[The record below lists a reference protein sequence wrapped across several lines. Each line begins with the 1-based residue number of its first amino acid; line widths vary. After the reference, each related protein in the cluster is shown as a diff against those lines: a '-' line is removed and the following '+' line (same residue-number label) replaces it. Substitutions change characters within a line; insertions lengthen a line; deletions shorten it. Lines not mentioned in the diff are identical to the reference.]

1 MTQIVRRRMPAA
13 LLALVCVPS
22 LGLMMRGAEP
32 LGSSVASSTLQAGG
46 GVAVGTVRF
55 LADPPEPERLRVT
68 QNPDVC
74 GLRKFSQE
82 FIVSKET
89 KGLKNVVMTIVG
101 VPARS
106 APAGAPGPQVAQ
118 HVCEYEPHVQTAIV
132 GQQLTIVNQD
142 DVLHNI
148 HAYGEAKQTFFNL
161 AQPIQH
167 MVNRQTLDTEGV
179 VTLKCDVHNW
189 MQAYVVV
196 SPHPFVAVTDEN
208 GAFRIEGVPPGAYK
222 LRAWHE
228 ALGELAKDITIAAG
242 REAEVNFDVG
252 Q

>member
-1 MTQIVRRRMPAA
+1 MTQIVRRRIPAA
-13 LLALVCVPS
+13 LLALLCVPS
-22 LGLMMRGAEP
+22 LSVIMRGTEP
-32 LGSSVASSTLQAGG
+32 RGSSVPAAVVQATG
-46 GVAVGTVRF
+46 GVAIGTVRF

-68 QNPDVC
+68 QNSDVC

-82 FIVSKET
+82 FIVSKDT
-89 KGLKNVVMTIVG
+89 KGLKNVVLSIVG
-101 VPARS
+101 VPDR
-106 APAGAPGPQVAQ
+106 PASPGTPGPQVAQ
-118 HVCEYEPHVQTAIV
+118 HVCEYEPHVQTAVV
-132 GQQLTIVNQD
+132 GQELSIVNQD

-167 MVNRQTLDTEGV
+167 MVNKQTLGTPGV

-196 SPHPFVAVTDEN
+196 APHPFVAATDEN
-208 GAFRIEGVPPGAYK
+208 GAFRIEGIPGGSYK

-228 ALGELAKDITIAAG
+228 ALGELAKDITIVSG
-242 REAEVNFDVG
+242 REATVNFDVG